1 MRRAGTH
8 WWCSR
13 CRKAG
18 FDAHACDAHIR
29 TAGGLESLIEE
40 RLAIPSPA
48 SGEAL
53 VRVEFAG
60 VNFIAI
66 YKRTGLYKV
75 PLPSTLGE
83 EGAGTVV
90 SVGDGV
96 TNVRAGDRN
105 DGKLLTSP
113 IAPPGRRCLRRALAG
128 LLALVCRPL
137 CHERSRLKRRMRM

>member
-1 MRRAGTH
+1 MPRAGTH

-18 FDAHACDAHIR
+18 PDDHACDAHIR

-60 VNFIAI
+60 VNFIDI

-90 SVGDGV
+90 SVMELPMSV
-96 TNVRAGDRN
+96 
-105 DGKLLTSP
+105 
-113 IAPPGRRCLRRALAG
+113 PGTATMG
-128 LLALVCRPL
+128 
-137 CHERSRLKRRMRM
+137 SY

>member
-18 FDAHACDAHIR
+18 PDDHACDAHIR

-60 VNFIAI
+60 VNFIDI
-66 YKRTGLYKV
+66 YKRTGLEVPRSAHPQVSGERCAPSNHVLLLTKVLV
-75 PLPSTLGE
+75 PLS
-83 EGAGTVV
+83 
-90 SVGDGV
+90 
-96 TNVRAGDRN
+96 
-105 DGKLLTSP
+105 
-113 IAPPGRRCLRRALAG
+113 
-128 LLALVCRPL
+128 
-137 CHERSRLKRRMRM
+137 